1 MLLQLVDLDCKVCVC
16 MCVCVLQGD
25 SGGPLVYKSNTII
38 GVVSG
43 ISIGCN
49 ENNEPGIYCRVSA
62 YIEFIK
68 NAMMDI
74 TDGMRVKTFEN

>member
-1 MLLQLVDLDCKVCVC
+1 M
-16 MCVCVLQGD
+16 QGD

-62 YIEFIK
+62 YIKFIK
-68 NAMMDI
+68 NAMKDV
-74 TDGMRVKTFEN
+74 TGDMRVKSF